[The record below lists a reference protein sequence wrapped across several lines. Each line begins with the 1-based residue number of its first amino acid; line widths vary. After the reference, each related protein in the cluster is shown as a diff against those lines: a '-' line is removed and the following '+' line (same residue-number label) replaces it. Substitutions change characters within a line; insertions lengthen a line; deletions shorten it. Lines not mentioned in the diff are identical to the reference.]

1 MSIPLQKE
9 EVKIKKNIKFIENF
23 YFSQI
28 EVRLKQASNS
38 MIIRQPAISLYFDSF
53 SINLEVN
60 LKKLI
65 QKSTCSKPTIQNL
78 RIIQMADIA
87 PFE

>member
-38 MIIRQPAISLYFDSF
+38 IIIRQPAISLYFDSF

-60 LKKLI
+60 HKN
-65 QKSTCSKPTIQNL
+65 QG
-78 RIIQMADIA
+78 IIQIA
-87 PFE
+87 NIVPFE

>member
-60 LKKLI
+60 HKN
-65 QKSTCSKPTIQNL
+65 QG
-78 RIIQMADIA
+78 IIQIA
-87 PFE
+87 NIVPFE

>member
-38 MIIRQPAISLYFDSF
+38 IIIRQPAISLYFDSF

-60 LKKLI
+60 HKNQGLI
-65 QKSTCSKPTIQNL
+65 Q
-78 RIIQMADIA
+78 IA
-87 PFE
+87 NIVPFE